1 MKQIK
6 PILAVAVFVFALG
19 ASTTSY
25 VGDKENIARLTGEVL
40 TLQKQMR
47 DLQES
52 FDKNSGQS
60 TVLLQKMSDNSE
72 TTVRT
77 LAQIEDVMK
86 TTTTVQTNSSTGVN
100 ARITKLAEQQGSTD
114 QKLNNISTQIN
125 ALKNLMEQQQKQR
138 VEEEKKV
145 SQAPVRFD
153 SPDQLYAY
161 SYSLYSQGKFEEAVT
176 GFRRYLEAY
185 STTEAADN
193 AQFWVAE
200 ALFAQNKYADALN
213 EYDRL
218 ISNYPNGDKVV
229 AGQFKKGVS
238 LLFLERREEGVN
250 ALRNVI
256 AIAPSS
262 NEAAQAKQ
270 ELDRLGESSV
280 APAQP
285 VPSTGKPKPRPRK

>member
-125 ALKNLMEQQQKQR
+125 ALIR
-138 VEEEKKV
+138 
-145 SQAPVRFD
+145 SASR
-153 SPDQLYAY
+153 A
-161 SYSLYSQGKFEEAVT
+161 
-176 GFRRYLEAY
+176 
-185 STTEAADN
+185 
-193 AQFWVAE
+193 
-200 ALFAQNKYADALN
+200 
-213 EYDRL
+213 
-218 ISNYPNGDKVV
+218 
-229 AGQFKKGVS
+229 
-238 LLFLERREEGVN
+238 
-250 ALRNVI
+250 
-256 AIAPSS
+256 
-262 NEAAQAKQ
+262 
-270 ELDRLGESSV
+270 
-280 APAQP
+280 
-285 VPSTGKPKPRPRK
+285 RPRGPPQCSRPGTSTKRPKLRRSVTSAG